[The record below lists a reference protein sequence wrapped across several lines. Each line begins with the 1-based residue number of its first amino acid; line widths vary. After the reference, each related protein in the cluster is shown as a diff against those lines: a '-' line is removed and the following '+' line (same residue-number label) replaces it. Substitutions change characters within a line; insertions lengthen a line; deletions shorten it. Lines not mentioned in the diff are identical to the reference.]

1 MSTENNSDLLF
12 KNSVKI
18 LTDLI
23 SFKTI
28 SGEDNTA
35 LIDYCDDILKK
46 LGATS
51 FRTYDDEKKRVNLF
65 ATLKAKS
72 SNNKKPIILS
82 GHTDVVPVSKGWSS
96 DPFTATIK
104 DDKLYGRGS
113 CDMKGFI
120 ACTLAYAPIYSKSN
134 LDRDIHFS
142 FTFDEETAC
151 IGAPILIEELKRRN
165 IKDGICIVG
174 EPTNMKIIDAHKG
187 CYEYTTHFRGLAGHS
202 SAPHKGVSA
211 VEYASKYVNKL
222 MELRERLKER
232 EPKDSIFDPPHST
245 LSIGG
250 IFGGI
255 AHNVIADKC
264 HVNWETRPV
273 VKEDGVF
280 LNQEIDKYV
289 NEVLL
294 PDMKKI
300 FPNASIEKNII
311 GEIIGFDR
319 KSKSDACELISSLTG
334 DNSRQVVSFGTE
346 AGLFQEIGIS
356 TVVCGPGSIEQA
368 HKIDEF
374 IILDE
379 LKKRVKK
386 DSIFDPPHST
396 LSIGGIKGGIAHNV
410 IADKCSVEWET
421 RPVVKDDGEFVTK
434 EIDKYANE
442 VLLPEMKKVF
452 PDSYIK
458 KEVIGEVVGFN
469 RLDDSE
475 ACEFVSNITGD
486 NSREVVS
493 FGTEAGLFQELG
505 ISTVVCGPGSIE
517 QAHKIDE
524 FIELNEMKKCL
535 KFLEGVKDKSVN

>member
-12 KNSVKI
+12 NNSVEI
-18 LTDLI
+18 LKDLI

-28 SGEDNTA
+28 SGEDNTD
-35 LIDYCDDILKK
+35 LINYCDDILKK

-65 ATLKAKS
+65 ATLKSKS

-96 DPFTATIK
+96 DPFTATIRE
-104 DDKLYGRGS
+104 DKLYGRGS

-174 EPTNMKIIDAHKG
+174 EPTSMKIIDAHKG
-187 CYEYTTHFRGLAGHS
+187 CYEYTTHFKGLAGHS

-211 VEYASKYVNKL
+211 VEYASRYVNKL
-222 MELRERLKER
+222 IELREKLKER
-232 EPKDSIFDPPHST
+232 EPKDSIFDPPFST

-250 IFGGI
+250 VFGGI

-273 VKEDGVF
+273 VKEDGIF
-280 LNQEIDKYV
+280 LNQEIDKYA

-294 PDMKKI
+294 PDMKKV

-319 KSKSDACELISSLTG
+319 KNKSDACELISSLTG

-374 IILDE
+374 IVLDE
-379 LKKRVKK
+379 LKKCLK
-386 DSIFDPPHST
+386 
-396 LSIGGIKGGIAHNV
+396 LLEGIKN
-410 IADKCSVEWET
+410 K
-421 RPVVKDDGEFVTK
+421 
-434 EIDKYANE
+434 
-442 VLLPEMKKVF
+442 
-452 PDSYIK
+452 
-458 KEVIGEVVGFN
+458 
-469 RLDDSE
+469 
-475 ACEFVSNITGD
+475 
-486 NSREVVS
+486 
-493 FGTEAGLFQELG
+493 
-505 ISTVVCGPGSIE
+505 STV
-517 QAHKIDE
+517 
-524 FIELNEMKKCL
+524 N
-535 KFLEGVKDKSVN
+535 

>member
-12 KNSVKI
+12 NNSVKI

-23 SFKTI
+23 GFKTI
-28 SGEDNTA
+28 SGENNTA

-65 ATLKAKS
+65 ATLKAKN

-82 GHTDVVPVSKGWSS
+82 GHTDVVPVSKGWTS
-96 DPFTATIK
+96 DPFTATIRE
-104 DDKLYGRGS
+104 DKLYGRGS

-187 CYEYTTHFRGLAGHS
+187 CYEYTTYFKGLAGHS

-211 VEYASKYVNKL
+211 VEYASRYVNKL
-222 MELRERLKER
+222 IELRKKLKER
-232 EPKDSIFDPPHST
+232 VPQDSIFDPPHST

-273 VKEDGVF
+273 VKEDGIF
-280 LNQEIDKYV
+280 LNQEIDKYA

-294 PDMKKI
+294 PDMKKV
-300 FPNASIEKNII
+300 FTNASIEKKII

-319 KSKSDACELISSLTG
+319 KDKSDACEFISSLTG

-346 AGLFQEIGIS
+346 AGLYQEIGIS

-374 IILDE
+374 IVLDE
-379 LKKRVKK
+379 LKKCINLL
-386 DSIFDPPHST
+386 D
-396 LSIGGIKGGIAHNV
+396 GIKN
-410 IADKCSVEWET
+410 
-421 RPVVKDDGEFVTK
+421 
-434 EIDKYANE
+434 
-442 VLLPEMKKVF
+442 
-452 PDSYIK
+452 
-458 KEVIGEVVGFN
+458 
-469 RLDDSE
+469 
-475 ACEFVSNITGD
+475 
-486 NSREVVS
+486 NS
-493 FGTEAGLFQELG
+493 
-505 ISTVVCGPGSIE
+505 I
-517 QAHKIDE
+517 
-524 FIELNEMKKCL
+524 
-535 KFLEGVKDKSVN
+535 VN

>member
-1 MSTENNSDLLF
+1 MSTENNSENLYN
-12 KNSVKI
+12 NSVKI

-23 SFKTI
+23 GFKTI
-28 SGEDNTA
+28 SGEDNSS

-65 ATLKAKS
+65 ATLKAKN

-120 ACTLAYAPIYSKSN
+120 ACALAYAPIYSKSD

-151 IGAPILIEELKRRN
+151 QGAPILIEELKKRG
-165 IKDGICIVG
+165 IKNGICIIG

-187 CYEYTTHFRGLAGHS
+187 CYEYTTYFKGLAGHS

-211 VEYASKYVNKL
+211 VEYASRYVNKL
-222 MELRERLKER
+222 IELREKLRER
-232 EPKDSIFDPPHST
+232 TPKDSIFDPPHST

-273 VKEDGVF
+273 VKEDAVF
-280 LNQEIDKYV
+280 LNQELDKYA
-289 NEVLL
+289 NEILL
-294 PDMKKI
+294 PEMKKT
-300 FPNASIEKNII
+300 FPNSSIEKDII
-311 GEIIGFDR
+311 GEIVGFDR
-319 KSKSDACELISSLTG
+319 EEKSDACELISNLTG

-374 IILDE
+374 IVLDE
-379 LKKRVKK
+379 LKKCL
-386 DSIFDPPHST
+386 DLLD
-396 LSIGGIKGGIAHNV
+396 GIK
-410 IADKCSVEWET
+410 K
-421 RPVVKDDGEFVTK
+421 
-434 EIDKYANE
+434 
-442 VLLPEMKKVF
+442 
-452 PDSYIK
+452 
-458 KEVIGEVVGFN
+458 
-469 RLDDSE
+469 
-475 ACEFVSNITGD
+475 
-486 NSREVVS
+486 NS
-493 FGTEAGLFQELG
+493 
-505 ISTVVCGPGSIE
+505 IP
-517 QAHKIDE
+517 
-524 FIELNEMKKCL
+524 N
-535 KFLEGVKDKSVN
+535 